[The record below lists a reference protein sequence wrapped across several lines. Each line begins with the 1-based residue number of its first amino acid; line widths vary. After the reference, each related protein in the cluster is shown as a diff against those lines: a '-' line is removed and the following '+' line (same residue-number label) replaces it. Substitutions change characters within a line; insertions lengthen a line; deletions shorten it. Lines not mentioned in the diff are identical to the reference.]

1 MSTER
6 TRRAGEASKSNE
18 SKDDNEKDTANDP
31 LLRALRD
38 LPVPAIDAP
47 HAKRGHAAAKAA
59 FMQAFD
65 APWHVRMF
73 GGVAR
78 VALPV
83 GLAAVVG
90 VYMMWAIGIAT
101 TIVH

>member
-1 MSTER
+1 MSTEKPKATDR
-6 TRRAGEASKSNE
+6 ETEDG
-18 SKDDNEKDTANDP
+18 TNDP

-38 LPVPAIDAP
+38 LPVPEMDAP
-47 HAKRGHAAAKAA
+47 HANRNQRAAKAA
-59 FMQAFD
+59 FVEAFD
-65 APWHVRMF
+65 APWHVRML
-73 GGVAR
+73 GGVSR

-90 VYMMWAIGIAT
+90 IYLMWAIGIAT

>member
-1 MSTER
+1 MSTEKPNHS
-6 TRRAGEASKSNE
+6 A
-18 SKDDNEKDTANDP
+18 KDTDDVANDP

-38 LPVPAIDAP
+38 LPVPAMDAP
-47 HAKRGHAAAKAA
+47 HASRSQRAAKAA
-59 FMQAFD
+59 FVQAFD

-73 GGVAR
+73 GGVSRA
-78 VALPV
+78 ALPV

-90 VYMMWAIGIAT
+90 IYLMWAIGIAT